1 VRELVDSAVL
11 AGDGEALRRRLAAD
25 GYLFFRGVLPAG
37 RVAEA
42 GAAVAR
48 RLAEGGWTDGR
59 GVPSATPKAVTVP
72 EALRD
77 RSYLGALASPEFN
90 LIPYLP
96 ELRGIIG
103 RVLGSSAFPYPA
115 KVLRAVYPE
124 GAGARS
130 GGRYVHQD
138 YGGAGIQD
146 MLTSWVPLMD
156 IPAEVGGLAV
166 RPGWHLGPPRL
177 PRVLGRDA
185 PGWATTAY
193 RPGDVLVFHCLLPH
207 AALPNTAGVLRLSGD
222 FRWQL
227 PDGLAPV
234 EMVYGPDSRPPE
246 LFSRL
251 FRRQPWWQP
260 VPGGLELRP
269 RAELAARPPGPSR
282 FFRVHPAWRLWRKP
296 TALR

>member
-1 VRELVDSAVL
+1 VQELVDSAGL
-11 AGDGEALRRRLAAD
+11 AGNGEELRRRLAAD
-25 GYLFFRGVLPAG
+25 GYLFLRGVLPADL
-37 RVAEA
+37 VAEA

-48 RLAEGGWTDGR
+48 RLAAGGWTDGR
-59 GVPSATPKAVTVP
+59 GVPSATPRAVTVP

-77 RSYLGALASPEFN
+77 RAYLTALAGREFN
-90 LIPYLP
+90 QIPYLP
-96 ELRGIIG
+96 ELRGLIG
-103 RVLGSSAFPYPA
+103 RLLGSGAFPYPA
-115 KVLRAVYPE
+115 KVLRAIYPE
-124 GAGARS
+124 RGGARS

-166 RPGWHLGPPRL
+166 LPGGHLGPPRL
-177 PRVLGRDA
+177 PRVLGPAALR
-185 PGWATTAY
+185 WATTGY

-222 FRWQL
+222 FRWQV
-227 PDGLAPV
+227 PAGPAPI
-234 EMVYGPDSRPPE
+234 EMVYGPSSRPPE

-260 VPGGLELRP
+260 VPAGLDLRP
-269 RAELAARPPGPSR
+269 RAELAGRPPGPSR
-282 FFRVHPAWRLWRKP
+282 FFPVHPAWRLWRKP
-296 TALR
+296 AALR